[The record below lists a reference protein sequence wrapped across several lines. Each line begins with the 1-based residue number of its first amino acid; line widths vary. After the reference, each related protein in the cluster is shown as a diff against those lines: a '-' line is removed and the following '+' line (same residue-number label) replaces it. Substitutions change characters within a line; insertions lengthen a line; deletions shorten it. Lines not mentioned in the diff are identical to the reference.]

1 MLLAARDVPAQQA
14 PKITY
19 APAENVSPANAPEMF
34 RNYCAPCHGADGRG
48 GGPAA
53 PALKTAPADL
63 TQISRRNGG
72 KFPVF
77 RVANVIRGYDAV
89 AAHGSR
95 EMPVWGSVFRA
106 FGDEL
111 SVKLRV
117 DNLTSYLETLQGK

>member
-1 MLLAARDVPAQQA
+1 MLLAAGDVPAQELLSRCNFPYQPSA
-14 PKITY
+14 
-19 APAENVSPANAPEMF
+19 VS
-34 RNYCAPCHGADGRG
+34 GSL
-48 GGPAA
+48 PAA

-77 RVANVIRGYDAV
+77 RVANVIRGYGAV